1 MISKSTIQ
9 EFTTQGILREYN
21 ICYWSIPEVCWI
33 SGCRSAH
40 HLNLEIIDIYQL
52 FNIDY
57 LWLSNQFSTIKGTIG
72 VISSYPITK
81 GTLETLILFKM
92 LKKPYFF

>member
-57 LWLSNQFSTIKGTIG
+57 LWLSNQFSTIKEGL
-72 VISSYPITK
+72 SA
-81 GTLETLILFKM
+81 LFQVTRLPRVP
-92 LKKPYFF
+92 LKP